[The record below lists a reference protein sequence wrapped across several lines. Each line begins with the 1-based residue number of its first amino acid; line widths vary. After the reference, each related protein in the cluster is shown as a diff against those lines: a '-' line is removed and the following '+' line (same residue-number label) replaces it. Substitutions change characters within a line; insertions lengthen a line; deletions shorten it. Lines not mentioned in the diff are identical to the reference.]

1 MKAFN
6 PNPIAETLQYTVGSE
21 TFGVTLKVGHYGGG
35 RPALTLESTMGRV
48 AVATV
53 NLPDA
58 ELPKGYLHIKTW
70 SENEGMLQF
79 LVDNGIVEDTG
90 VDVETGSDLVKARL
104 VKMGPNFPRPGKD
117 VAA

>member
-48 AVATV
+48 AVATF

-58 ELPKGYLHIKTW
+58 ELPKRRR
-70 SENEGMLQF
+70 
-79 LVDNGIVEDTG
+79 DR
-90 VDVETGSDLVKARL
+90 GSDHVKARL